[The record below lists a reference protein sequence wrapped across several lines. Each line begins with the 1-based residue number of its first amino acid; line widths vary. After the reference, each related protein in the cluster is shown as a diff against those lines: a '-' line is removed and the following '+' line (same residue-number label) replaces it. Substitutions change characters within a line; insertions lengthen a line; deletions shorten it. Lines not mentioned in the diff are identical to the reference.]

1 MTTAPLPR
9 ILTLMGSGETAPTM
23 VKVHREVVGRL
34 GNAARAALLD
44 TPYGFQENASELA
57 QKAVQYF
64 AESVVTEL
72 SVAGLTRIVGGD
84 PVALERGFNLLRTST
99 YVFAGPGSPTYAL
112 HQWTGSPLHSIL
124 ADKLRT
130 GGAVT
135 FASAAALTLGRVTVP
150 VYEIYKAG
158 EEPHWLDGL
167 DVLGAIGLPVAL
179 IPHYDNAEGG
189 HHDTR
194 FCYLGERRLRML
206 EDVLPAGHHVL
217 GIDEHTAVILDLDAD
232 TATVIGRGVVSVRH
246 DCETLTYPAGATLPI
261 DALRYPGAGAY
272 SPVHAPSHA
281 AGHAAANH
289 AADAAVSETAAS
301 ADAASLG
308 ATDST
313 DDAASLGTTAERLG
327 AVFADALAAGHGD
340 GAVRAALDLEAA
352 IHAWSADT
360 LQSEEAD
367 NARQMMRSMISRLG
381 EAAGEG
387 LADPR
392 NRVAPFVETLLELRG
407 EVRKDKRYDLSDL
420 IRDRLTEAGIEVRDT
435 PTGPEWHLT

>member
-1 MTTAPLPR
+1 MTTASLPR

-34 GNAARAALLD
+34 GKAARAALLD

-72 SVAGLTRIVGGD
+72 SVAGLTRILGGD
-84 PVALERGFNLLRTST
+84 PVAIERGFNLLRTST

-167 DVLGAIGLPVAL
+167 DVLGSIGLPVAL

-206 EDVLPAGHHVL
+206 EAALPERHHVL
-217 GIDEHTAVILDLDAD
+217 GVDEHTAVILDLDAD

-246 DCETLTYPAGATLPI
+246 AGSTVTYPAGTVVPI
-261 DALRYPGAGAY
+261 DVLRFPDAAATHSG
-272 SPVHAPSHA
+272 SHA
-281 AGHAAANH
+281 VATPAV
-289 AADAAVSETAAS
+289 ADPEIAETEPG

-308 ATDST
+308 ATT
-313 DDAASLGTTAERLG
+313 QRLG
-327 AVFADALAAGHGD
+327 AAFADALAAGNGD

-367 NARQMMRSMISRLG
+367 EARRMMRSMISRLG
-381 EAAGEG
+381 EAAGQG

-392 NRVAPFVETLLELRG
+392 ERVAPFVETLLELRG

-420 IRDRLTEAGIEVRDT
+420 IRDRLAASGIEVRDT
-435 PTGPEWHLT
+435 PTGPAWLLT